1 MKKITNET
9 EEKREKTYKTVNL
22 DYLHEVSNGNKKFI
36 RDMIKLFLAEVPEEL
51 NTLERTIHEKDFD
64 GIRESAHKLKS
75 SIPFV
80 GLDRIIRN
88 ELSEIERLGA
98 EGENQE
104 RIVSLFSKVKQTCG
118 DAIAELQEQHP
129 E

>member
-9 EEKREKTYKTVNL
+9 EDKREKAYKTVNL
-22 DYLHEVSNGNKKFI
+22 DYLQEVSNGNKKFI
-36 RDMIKLFLAEVPEEL
+36 RDMIKLFLTEVPEEL
-51 NTLERTIHEKDFD
+51 SKLEQTINEKDFE

-80 GLDRIIRN
+80 GLDKIIRH
-88 ELSEIERLGA
+88 ELSEIEQLGA
-98 EGENQE
+98 AGEDHE

-118 DAIAELQEQHP
+118 EAIAELQEP